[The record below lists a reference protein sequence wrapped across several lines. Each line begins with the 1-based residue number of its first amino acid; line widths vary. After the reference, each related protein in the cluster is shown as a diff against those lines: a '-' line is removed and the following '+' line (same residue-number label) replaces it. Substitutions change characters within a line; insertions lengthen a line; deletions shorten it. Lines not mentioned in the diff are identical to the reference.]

1 VPSGNPLLERLRRAG
16 NLEMEPK
23 QAWTP
28 VAQFAAQ
35 GLEAVNFGP
44 GQPELAHK
52 RDERISTAAM
62 VSSLDVL
69 RRFLC
74 S

>member
-1 VPSGNPLLERLRRAG
+1 
-16 NLEMEPK
+16 MEPK

-28 VAQFAAQ
+28 VAQFAAR